1 VTERPASEPS
11 SWRIEAMGER
21 AVLVILGDRLDL
33 VVNARARRLAAA
45 VEAHRAND
53 PRLGR
58 AVAAAASVL
67 VPFDPLSMGSPE
79 AARIVGQIAAMVGLD
94 DPAGDPS
101 APAATDGPATR
112 QPVEIEVRYGGPDGP
127 DLEAVADAHGL
138 RPDDVIELHAGS
150 TWTTL
155 FLGFAPGFAYLGPLP
170 PELATARRA
179 TPRERVPAGSVAIG
193 GDQTA
198 VYPFSL
204 PGGWQII
211 GRTDAAMWDIGRAR
225 PNLLAPGDLVRFVPA
240 R

>member
-1 VTERPASEPS
+1 L
-11 SWRIEAMGER
+11 RIEAMGER

-33 VVNARARRLAAA
+33 AVNHRARRLAAA

-79 AARIVGQIAAMVGLD
+79 AAKLVGEIVATVGED
-94 DPAGDPS
+94 DSAGDPTGEPD
-101 APAATDGPATR
+101 APARADAAATR
-112 QPVEIEVRYGGPDGP
+112 QPIEIEVRYGGPDGP
-127 DLEAVADAHGL
+127 DLEAVADAQGL
-138 RPDDVIELHAGS
+138 RPNDIIELHAGS
-150 TWTTL
+150 TWTAL

-211 GRTDAAMWDIGRAR
+211 GRTEIAMWDLARGR
-225 PNLLAPGDLVRFVPA
+225 PNLLAPGDLVRFVPV

>member
-1 VTERPASEPS
+1 
-11 SWRIEAMGER
+11 MGER

-33 VVNARARRLAAA
+33 VVNGRARQLAAA
-45 VEAHRAND
+45 VDAHRAGD

-67 VPFDPLSMGSPE
+67 VPFDSLSMEPAE
-79 AARIVGQIAAMVGLD
+79 AAKVVGEIVATVGAD
-94 DPAGDPS
+94 DLAGEPD
-101 APAATDGPATR
+101 AAATADAAATR
-112 QPVEIEVRYGGPDGP
+112 QPFEIEVRYGGPDGP

-138 RPDDVIELHAGS
+138 RPDDIIELHAGS
-150 TWTTL
+150 TWTAL

-170 PELATARRA
+170 PELATGRRA

-198 VYPFSL
+198 VYPFAL

-211 GRTDAAMWDIGRAR
+211 GRTDVAMWDLERAR
-225 PNLLAPGDLVRFVPA
+225 PNLLSPGDLVRFVPV